1 FPYTVRIVSDIL
13 ESNGSSSM
21 ATVCAGSLALMDA
34 GVPVKSGISGIAM
47 GLITEDGKT
56 AILSDILGD
65 EDALGDM
72 DFKVTGT
79 RKGITGTQMDM
90 KIDGLSYELL
100 AEALAQAKAGRMHI
114 LDKMEETIK
123 VPNDDFKPHAPR
135 IVEVIIDKSF
145 IGAVIGPGGK
155 IIQEIQAKT
164 GTKISIEEKDDK
176 GYVNIASN
184 NKDSIDAA
192 VKIVKGIAF
201 TPEVGEV
208 YDAKV
213 VSIFPYGAFVDFH
226 GKSGLLHVS
235 EISHERID
243 KVEDALKVGE
253 IIQVKLIGTDPKTNK
268 LRLSRKAIMPR
279 K

>member
-1 FPYTVRIVSDIL
+1 MMT
-13 ESNGSSSM
+13 SS
-21 ATVCAGSLALMDA
+21 
-34 GVPVKSGISGIAM
+34 
-47 GLITEDGKT
+47 
-56 AILSDILGD
+56 
-65 EDALGDM
+65 
-72 DFKVTGT
+72 
-79 RKGITGTQMDM
+79 
-90 KIDGLSYELL
+90 
-100 AEALAQAKAGRMHI
+100 H
-114 LDKMEETIK
+114 
-123 VPNDDFKPHAPR
+123 
-135 IVEVIIDKSF
+135 KSF

-164 GTKISIEEKDDK
+164 GTKISIEEKDEK

-184 NKDSIDAA
+184 NKESIEAA

-201 TPEVGEV
+201 TPEVGET
-208 YDAKV
+208 YEAKV

-243 KVEDALKVGE
+243 NVEDALKVGQ

-268 LRLSRKAIMPR
+268 LRLSRKAILPR